1 VRIVKLFQ
9 LLLLYCRNGS
19 IQCHYSHP
27 VVGGSLRDVSHGSA
41 RWQGPQLFTE
51 CLSPPSKSPDP
62 FYNPHTR
69 KAPIPTSSTF
79 QQLDTSNIKP
89 SGLNLDYSSIISSLP
104 IPQNDIPK
112 NIIDQ
117 VPSSL
122 IDELAQTAAK
132 KLGLKDAYYSH
143 IMNYC
148 SAVVVLTGD
157 PDGSGPK
164 PATGNDTKV
173 TYCSPINGLYAF
185 NPLDI
190 FKTEL
195 ISNYTIN
202 DLGIP
207 SDVESGAKAL
217 AVAYKAM
224 FICYIIGVALSGL
237 CVFLGLTVGWMET
250 RAVAAIVGLLS
261 ILAALALGTGAGIA
275 TAISVKLKDVFNE
288 YMGSK
293 VNVWADNDGGR
304 FMGLSW
310 AAVFAMMLA
319 MIYWAFGCCCSG
331 SARVRRR
338 ERREQRRVEKMMTE
352 V

>member
-1 VRIVKLFQ
+1 MVRFSVIIPVLLSAAAFVMSLLVLLAGKDPSFLPSVYLF
-9 LLLLYCRNGS
+9 R
-19 IQCHYSHP
+19 
-27 VVGGSLRDVSHGSA
+27 
-41 RWQGPQLFTE
+41 
-51 CLSPPSKSPDP
+51 
-62 FYNPHTR
+62 
-69 KAPIPTSSTF
+69 
-79 QQLDTSNIKP
+79 LDTSNIKP
-89 SGLNLDYSSIISSLP
+89 SGLNLNYSSIISSLP
-104 IPQNDIPK
+104 IPSSDIPK
-112 NIIDQ
+112 SIIDQ

-132 KLGLKDAYYSH
+132 QLGLKDYYYSH

-148 SAVVVLTGD
+148 SGVVVLTGD

-164 PATGNDTKV
+164 PATGNGTKV
-173 TYCSPINGLYAF
+173 TYCSPIHGLYAF
-185 NPLDI
+185 NPVDI

-195 ISNYTIN
+195 ISNYTIS

-207 SDVESGAKAL
+207 TDVEDGAKAL

-224 FICYIIGVALSGL
+224 FICYIIGVALSGF
-237 CVFLGLTVGWMET
+237 CVLLGLTVGWMET

-261 ILAALALGTGAGIA
+261 IITALALAVGAGIA
-275 TAISVKLKDVFNE
+275 TAISIKLKNVFNQ

-310 AAVFAMMLA
+310 AAVLAMVLA
-319 MIYWAFGCCCSG
+319 MIYWTFGCCCGG
-331 SARVRRR
+331 SAGRRRR
-338 ERREQRRVEKMMTE
+338 ERREQKKHEQMMRE